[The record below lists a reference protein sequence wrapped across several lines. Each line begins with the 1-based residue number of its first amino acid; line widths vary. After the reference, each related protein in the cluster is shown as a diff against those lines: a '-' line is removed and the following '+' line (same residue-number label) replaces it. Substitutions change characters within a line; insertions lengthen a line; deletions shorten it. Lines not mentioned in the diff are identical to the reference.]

1 MSLIR
6 YLNTQIKTLKKI
18 MSVHMRQGQF
28 IFEGRYFS
36 EEYRV
41 NLEVLD
47 TNGIR
52 YTLLRNLKFE
62 RKRAEG

>member
-1 MSLIR
+1 
-6 YLNTQIKTLKKI
+6 
-18 MSVHMRQGQF
+18 MSVHMHQGQF
-28 IFEGRYFS
+28 IFVGRYFS

-41 NLEVLD
+41 NLEVMLD

-52 YTLLRNLKFE
+52 YTLFKEDLKFE